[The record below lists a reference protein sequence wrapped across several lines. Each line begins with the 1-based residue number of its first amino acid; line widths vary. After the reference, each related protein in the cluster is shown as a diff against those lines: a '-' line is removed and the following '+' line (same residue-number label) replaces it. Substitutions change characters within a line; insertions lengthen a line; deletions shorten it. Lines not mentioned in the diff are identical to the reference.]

1 MRIKNCIYSAFTL
14 ENPMEVS
21 KSCHWRCRS
30 RSFWGCDWHWP
41 EPEPG
46 LVPVYHRWP
55 GEWSHSLTEICSTRF
70 FLLRSKFM
78 TWTYSQVT
86 FQLSINLRFSN
97 LSSRAFRVWECQVIL
112 DQPVIR
118 VVQSRRS
125 YEGSQHLGSGGKLQ
139 EVSHFKLLQYQPATV
154 FRSKSFAKYENIQ
167 SSLSS
172 ARPVLMFGFQKPLE
186 IWKFKSPGKLSK
198 MENID
203 ESLKMCIA
211 ML

>member
-14 ENPMEVS
+14 ENPLEIS

-55 GEWSHSLTEICSTRF
+55 GGWSHSLTEICNTRF

-78 TWTYSQVT
+78 IWTYSPVSFQVSIWLSLFAQLLEQQSCYVLRMASYPGPACYQSGAVQEELGGKSASRLRRQIARSLT
-86 FQLSINLRFSN
+86 FQIVTIS
-97 LSSRAFRVWECQVIL
+97 AT
-112 DQPVIR
+112 
-118 VVQSRRS
+118 
-125 YEGSQHLGSGGKLQ
+125 
-139 EVSHFKLLQYQPATV
+139 ATV
-154 FRSKSFAKYENIQ
+154 FRSKSFAKYENIR

-172 ARPVLMFGFQKPLE
+172 ARPVLMFGF
-186 IWKFKSPGKLSK
+186 
-198 MENID
+198 
-203 ESLKMCIA
+203 
-211 ML
+211 